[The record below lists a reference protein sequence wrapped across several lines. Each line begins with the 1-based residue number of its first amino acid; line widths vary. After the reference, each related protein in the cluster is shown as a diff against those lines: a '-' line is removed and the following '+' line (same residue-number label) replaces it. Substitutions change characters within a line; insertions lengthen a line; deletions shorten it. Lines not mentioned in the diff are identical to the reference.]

1 MPIKVKKEKREE
13 GYFGG
18 GRLERIMPEDIA
30 IRSNTKIVNISLKY
44 EEVLKLNM
52 AILDCLLSLN
62 RTNFATAEGKR
73 VRAYLAIDFSGKRI
87 NVWTGYAPKKVRNQQ
102 NRNQ

>member
-18 GRLERIMPEDIA
+18 GRLDRIMPEDIA
-30 IRSNTKIVNISLKY
+30 KRSNTKMLNISLKY

-52 AILDCLLSLN
+52 AIQDCLLSLT

-73 VRAYLAIDFSGKRI
+73 VRAYLTVDFSGKRI
-87 NVWTGYAPKKVRNQQ
+87 NVWTGHAPKKTRK
-102 NRNQ
+102 